1 MFFLRNRFNP
11 NLFRYRSSEDRGKH
25 QSEMDENGFEIYR
38 EWEEKGIG
46 DRTYYYCEYKEIG
59 KA

>member
-1 MFFLRNRFNP
+1 MN
-11 NLFRYRSSEDRGKH
+11 
-25 QSEMDENGFEIYR
+25 ENGFEIYR